1 MLSQEGHALAS
12 RFAVYIT
19 GDPSDYTRDRFGDY
33 GDLFRDLLSEEG
45 DTWDY
50 FDARLFEYPEDISL
64 YQGIVITGSPAT
76 AHDPEPWIVRLNEE
90 IRRAYTAHVRIIG
103 ICFGHQA
110 VANALGGRSENNPA
124 GWEAGLYQ
132 LEYQTG
138 LPQEFAA
145 HFAEAPTQILE
156 IHADHVVEPPKGSR
170 VFAATPKT
178 PVQAYYEPNR
188 VLGLQGHPE
197 FNNDIVRDLV
207 RSRARAG
214 IIDDK
219 EAIEM
224 LDSMKDQPERAS
236 WRKLMNLFL
245 RNRL

>member
-1 MLSQEGHALAS
+1 MAS

-19 GDPSDYTRDRFGDY
+19 GDPSDFTRERFGDY
-33 GDLFRDLLSEEG
+33 GDLFRDLLTEEG

-50 FDARLFEYPEDISL
+50 FDSRMFEYPADIAL

-76 AHDPEPWIVRLNEE
+76 AHEPEPWIVRLNEE
-90 IRRAYTAHVRIIG
+90 IRRAYAANIRVVG
-103 ICFGHQA
+103 VCFGHQA
-110 VANALGGRSENNPA
+110 VANALGGRSEKNPA

-132 LEYQTG
+132 LEY
-138 LPQEFAA
+138 LAEPPEFTT
-145 HFAEAPTQILE
+145 HFDNMPSYILE
-156 IHADHVVEPPKGSR
+156 IHADHVVEAPKGA
-170 VFAATPKT
+170 VVLAATPKT
-178 PVQAYYEPNR
+178 PIQAYYEPKR
-188 VLGLQGHPE
+188 LLGLQGHPE

-245 RNRL
+245 RDRL